1 MAAESLMRSIEGS
14 INANA
19 GTLDQLGDPLQQW
32 LQSLFQ
38 GQPAT
43 RQLKDFLHG
52 TWLGHPLHPALTDV
66 PIGAWACM
74 ALLDTVGQEDAA
86 DATLAIGILGAL
98 PTALAGAVD
107 WTETGGSVRRTGL
120 VHGLLNTA
128 ALGCFVGSL
137 AARRTDRRRLG
148 LLLSATGLSIASV
161 SAWLGGDL
169 VYRLGTGVS
178 RDAWL
183 PPVTDFQPVMSLAD
197 LPEGEPT
204 GADLDVGGEKQR
216 VLLLRTGGE
225 VLATSATCTH
235 EGGPLDEGQ
244 LVGGDCVVCPWHGS
258 EFDLRS
264 GGVRHGPATAPV
276 PTFEVRVQKGTI
288 EVRTRA

>member
-1 MAAESLMRSIEGS
+1 MAAESLTRTIEGT

-38 GQPAT
+38 GEGAP
-43 RQLKDFLHG
+43 RQLKDLLHG

-66 PIGAWACM
+66 PIGAWVCM

-86 DATLAIGILGAL
+86 DATLAIGVLSAL

-107 WTETGGSVRRTGL
+107 WTETGDIVRRTGL

-137 AARRTDRRRLG
+137 AARRSDRRPLG
-148 LLLSATGLSIASV
+148 LVLSAAGLSIASV
-161 SAWLGGDL
+161 AAWIGGDL

-183 PPVTDFQPVMSLAD
+183 PPVPDFQPLMPLAD
-197 LPEGEPT
+197 LPEGKLT
-204 GADLDVGGEKQR
+204 GAELNVGGEEQR
-216 VLLLRTGGE
+216 LLLLRYGGE

-235 EGGPLDEGQ
+235 VGGPLDEGQ
-244 LVGGDCVVCPWHGS
+244 LIGGDYVVCPWHGS
-258 EFDLRS
+258 EFDVRT

-276 PTFEVRVQKGTI
+276 PTFDVRVQNGTI
-288 EVRTRA
+288 EVRSRA